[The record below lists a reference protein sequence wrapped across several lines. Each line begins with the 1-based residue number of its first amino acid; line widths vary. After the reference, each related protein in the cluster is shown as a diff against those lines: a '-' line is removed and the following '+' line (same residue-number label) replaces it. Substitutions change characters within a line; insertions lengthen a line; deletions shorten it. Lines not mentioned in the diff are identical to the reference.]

1 MCKVTPKREGFFR
14 LGVGGS
20 CEPNPEQYPDVTPQE
35 RKECNDFWKE
45 MFSLCRIFVHEH
57 AREQGYEFIPTGKG
71 KQKKLR
77 RIASD

>member
-35 RKECNDFWKE
+35 RKINN
-45 MFSLCRIFVHEH
+45 LINLLL
-57 AREQGYEFIPTGKG
+57 REENK
-71 KQKKLR
+71 R
-77 RIASD
+77 R